1 MASTCV
7 AGFENATEQREP
19 VNLKVYGEIPPWL
32 SGVLYR
38 TGPGTTRVP
47 RTTDPSKVVDIHHW
61 FDGLAMHH
69 RFEIFLGE
77 QRVSYRSRKGA
88 EDTERYIAD
97 TGKFPGI
104 SFGQKH
110 DPCQSLFSKFFSIF
124 LAATKAPSVRNA
136 NVTLTPDMPGWNVV
150 KPDLPILSSP
160 AATSSIKPRYLVAKT
175 DADILQ
181 LLDPET
187 LDPLVEA
194 NYRQFDPRLTG
205 QLTAAHSAQDA
216 DSGDFYNFVC
226 EFRGRY
232 PTYKIFC
239 IRAHDGAVDIL
250 AEIKDAPASYIHS
263 FAMTGRFVIL
273 CVWQAYIKQ

>member
-1 MASTCV
+1 LRGWLS
-7 AGFENATEQREP
+7 EQREP

-38 TGPGTTRVP
+38 TGSGTTRVP

-61 FDGLAMHH
+61 FDGLAIHH

-97 TGKFPGI
+97 TGIPGI

-110 DPCQSLFSKFFSIF
+110 DRCQSLFSKFFSIW
-124 LAATKAPSVRNA
+124 LAATKARSVRNA
-136 NVTLTPDMPGWNVV
+136 NVTLTPDMPGWNMV
-150 KPDLPILSSP
+150 KPDLSSP
-160 AATSSIKPRYLVAKT
+160 TATSSMKPRYLVAKT

-226 EFRGRY
+226 EFRGRF

-239 IRAHDGAVDIL
+239 IRAHDGAVD
-250 AEIKDAPASYIHS
+250 IHS